1 MSNSNGRVDIDGP
14 NIETKFSMVD
24 KIPVNTNVNYLN
36 SLTGNMERSRLS
48 DAYFSLE
55 NIEIIQHGIRKG
67 VYDKSNQKI
76 LIDNQP
82 KDNIVTV
89 MRAIYLQYSKNLDTD
104 ITSQINELNNLVL
117 DFCIKNVYSEA
128 LAYLNYKRDA
138 SNMYTLMSAPI
149 YSSKTNKTLQQ
160 KNFF

>member
-104 ITSQINELNNLVL
+104 ITSQIDELNNLVL

-128 LAYLNYKRDA
+128 VAYLNYKRDV
-138 SNMYTLMSAPI
+138 SNMYTPMSAPI

>member
-104 ITSQINELNNLVL
+104 ITSQIDELNNLVL

-128 LAYLNYKRDA
+128 VAYLNYKRDA
-138 SNMYTLMSAPI
+138 SSMYTPMSAPI

>member
-1 MSNSNGRVDIDGP
+1 MSSFNGRVDINGP
-14 NIETKFSMVD
+14 NITTKFSMID
-24 KIPVNTNVNYLN
+24 KIPVNTNTNYLN

-55 NIEIIQHGIRKG
+55 NINNIQDGIRKG
-67 VYDKSNQKI
+67 VYDRSNSQI

-82 KDNIVTV
+82 QDSIVTI
-89 MRAIYLQYSKNLDTD
+89 MRAMYLQYSKNLETD
-104 ITSQINELNNLVL
+104 ITSQIETLNKLVL

-128 LAYLNYKRDA
+128 VAYLNYKKDA
-138 SNMYTLMSAPI
+138 SKMYTLMSAPV
-149 YSSKTNKTLQQ
+149 YSSKTNKTLIN

>member
-48 DAYFSLE
+48 DTYFSLE

-104 ITSQINELNNLVL
+104 ITSQIDELNNLVL

-128 LAYLNYKRDA
+128 VAYLNYKRDA
-138 SNMYTLMSAPI
+138 SSMYTPMSAPI

>member
-104 ITSQINELNNLVL
+104 ITSQIDELNNLVL

-128 LAYLNYKRDA
+128 VAYLNYKRDA
-138 SNMYTLMSAPI
+138 SNMYTPMSAPI

>member
-1 MSNSNGRVDIDGP
+1 MSNSNGRVDIEGP

-36 SLTGNMERSRLS
+36 SLTGNMERSKLS
-48 DAYFSLE
+48 DAFFSLA
-55 NIEIIQHGIRKG
+55 NIESIQHGIRKG

-89 MRAIYLQYSKNLDTD
+89 MRAIYLQNSKNLEID
-104 ITSQINELNNLVL
+104 IASQIQELNELVL
-117 DFCIKNVYSEA
+117 DFCVKNVYSEA
-128 LAYLNYKRDA
+128 VAYLKYKRDA
-138 SNMYTLMSAPI
+138 SSMYTPMSAPI

>member
-67 VYDKSNQKI
+67 VY
-76 LIDNQP
+76 
-82 KDNIVTV
+82 
-89 MRAIYLQYSKNLDTD
+89 
-104 ITSQINELNNLVL
+104 
-117 DFCIKNVYSEA
+117 
-128 LAYLNYKRDA
+128 
-138 SNMYTLMSAPI
+138 
-149 YSSKTNKTLQQ
+149 
-160 KNFF
+160 

>member
-128 LAYLNYKRDA
+128 VAYLNYKRDA
-138 SNMYTLMSAPI
+138 SSMYTPMSAPI